1 MTVLMPYISFHIFP
15 FLFVTVLQVIV
26 NYRKWIS
33 SKKHDRSLQIAS
45 TSHILLELKEE
56 NLFLP
61 HL

>member
-33 SKKHDRSLQIAS
+33 SKNMTEVSR
-45 TSHILLELKEE
+45 
-56 NLFLP
+56 
-61 HL
+61 